1 MHQKMADLPSDR
13 VTPDVANSSLSS
25 RSAPTKFVPLSERI
39 TSGIPL
45 RDINRLIALMQ
56 ESVSREF
63 AISKCTALT
72 FKQVNMT
79 IIGANTIIKGIV
91 SKCVI
96 CRKYQAPIM
105 HQKMADLP
113 SDRVTPDVAPFILLV
128 HD

>member
-13 VTPDVANSSLSS
+13 VTPDV

-79 IIGANTIIKGIV
+79 PERGIG
-91 SKCVI
+91 
-96 CRKYQAPIM
+96 
-105 HQKMADLP
+105 
-113 SDRVTPDVAPFILLV
+113 
-128 HD
+128 